1 MIKIELNYADWKS
14 NVDTKAL
21 DHFSYVIG
29 DTYMLIAVDGQL
41 QFNHKLDQDDKA
53 DYETNYLPSAN
64 KKMGSFYSREPFAT
78 KTLKDGSKLFRRKHG
93 VKETIL
99 AGQSKDIVFTVPY
112 AKAKINK
119 LEVID
124 ANALDRVDLL
134 VKSPVDPATA
144 AAYGMPPD
152 YLLNQFGF
160 DVVCSDLLY
169 SDKSDY
175 DADVYAGFQII
186 VKYKNDSASDKEVG
200 FNLIYHEV
208 V

>member
-1 MIKIELNYADWKS
+1 MIHIDLDYTDWKS
-14 NVDTKAL
+14 NVNTKAL
-21 DHFSYVIG
+21 DHFSYEAKG
-29 DTYMLIAVDGQL
+29 SYMLMAIDGQL
-41 QFNHKLDQDDKA
+41 VFNHKLDQDDKA
-53 DYETNYLPSAN
+53 DYETNYLPNAN

-93 VKETIL
+93 QKVTIV
-99 AGQSKDIVFTVPY
+99 ANSEQAIIFTVPY
-112 AKAKINK
+112 GQAKINK

-124 ANALDRVDLL
+124 ANARDRIDLL
-134 VKSPVDPATA
+134 VKSPVDVATA
-144 AAYGMPPD
+144 GAYGMPAD

-160 DVVCSDLLY
+160 DVIVSDLLY

-186 VKYKNDSASDKEVG
+186 AVYKNDTNADKEVG